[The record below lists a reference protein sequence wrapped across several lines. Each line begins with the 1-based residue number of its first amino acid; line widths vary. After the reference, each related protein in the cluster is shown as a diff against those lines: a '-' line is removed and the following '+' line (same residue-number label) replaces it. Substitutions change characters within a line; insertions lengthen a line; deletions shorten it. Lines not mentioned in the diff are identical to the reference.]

1 MSQDAK
7 PIQPEPNKFDENMKN
22 TLEQS
27 ARKVIEEFKQSIK
40 NYNPEDCSKFTH
52 EISEKV
58 VESISKTYSTY
69 KFTVTCIILNK
80 KEGGLHM
87 SSSCYWDATTDG
99 NVIINESN
107 DAVYIIVNVFTLY

>member
-1 MSQDAK
+1 MTSV
-7 PIQPEPNKFDENMKN
+7 PEPNKFDDKMKSDLENNGK
-22 TLEQS
+22 
-27 ARKVIEEFKQSIK
+27 KVVEEYKALIK
-40 NYNPEDCSKFTH
+40 NYNPDDCSKYTH

-58 VESISKTYSTY
+58 VESISKIFSTF

-99 NVIINESN
+99 NIIINESN
-107 DAVYIIVNVFTLY
+107 DAVYIIVNIFTLY